1 MIPRE
6 TQAVDG
12 RLDIPILSLILQKG
26 LKLIKAVSAILAI
39 RVEQDED
46 LASLF
51 HLFDNLD
58 GVLETRVEACSSHAI
73 IFARDSL
80 KIRVFRI
87 GF

>member
-1 MIPRE
+1 MIARE

-12 RLDIPILSLILQKG
+12 RLDIPILFLILQKG
-26 LKLIKAVSAILAI
+26 LKLIKAVSTILAI

-58 GVLETRVEACSSHAI
+58 GVLETRVEACSSHVI
-73 IFARDSL
+73 IFVRDSL
-80 KIRVFRI
+80 KIRVFSI